1 MLLVWLASL
10 ASAQDDCADGEIRAE
25 GLGQFVYTAEYLELE
40 ACGAVSACEWRSD
53 EPVEFGFFSSVSG
66 LSVVWT
72 APSSLENCTPQD
84 VRLTAI
90 CELDSGDVTQDYLEF
105 RVVCTEEEK
114 ERVDGIS
121 EWGLGGGGCTSP
133 QYALLA
139 LLPLAAVRR
148 RRA

>member
-10 ASAQDDCADGEIRAE
+10 ASAQDDCSDGEIYA
-25 GLGQFVYTAEYLELE
+25 GSLGQFVYTGEYLELD
-40 ACGAVSACEWRSD
+40 ACGAVSSCEWQVA
-53 EPVEFGFFSSVSG
+53 EPAGLGSLSSSSG

-90 CELDSGDVTQDYLEF
+90 CELELGGETQDYLEL

-133 QYALLA
+133 QYAMLA

-148 RRA
+148 RRS